1 MFVVVKLVSG
11 AELIAKMTSTSETSI
26 VLKNPLQ
33 VVYSSSSFGIPAV
46 TVQKFCPFA
55 KQEIYNFERI
65 HVMCIN
71 EISDA
76 SVIYYKEAVE
86 SVSSDKETIKDSQA
100 SQMFSKLS
108 KGSIVH

>member
-1 MFVVVKLVSG
+1 
-11 AELIAKMTSTSETSI
+11 
-26 VLKNPLQ
+26 
-33 VVYSSSSFGIPAV
+33 
-46 TVQKFCPFA
+46 
-55 KQEIYNFERI
+55 
-65 HVMCIN
+65 MCIN